1 MAPSRKTSAED
12 ETPTEVGN
20 CSVRRFRRL
29 ARRND
34 QVVGVPLKLLERRGR
49 HGLLVMAEAAAEPN
63 RRCDGNGDSQ

>member
-1 MAPSRKTSAED
+1 MLED
-12 ETPTEVGN
+12 
-20 CSVRRFRRL
+20 FRRL

-63 RRCDGNGDSQ
+63 RCCDGNGDSQ